1 MFIPV
6 RDKKSGG
13 REVLV
18 NMDFVSTV
26 LVSNEGLAVLLF
38 VSHKPDLYETLTP
51 YEEVKEKLLDWQ
63 ERVRTT

>member
-18 NMDFVSTV
+18 NMDLVSTV
-26 LVSNEGLAVLLF
+26 LVSNEGFAVLLF
-38 VSHKPDLYETLTP
+38 GAKETELYETLTP
-51 YEEVKEKLLDWQ
+51 YEEVKKMLA
-63 ERVRTT
+63 V